1 MAHDDDKAL
10 TTISEKSVED
20 NNTLTQQLAD
30 AQKEIEDLKMQI
42 MWMERS
48 YE

>member
-1 MAHDDDKAL
+1 MAHDDDKTLAN
-10 TTISEKSVED
+10 ISDESMTDEG
-20 NNTLTQQLAD
+20 TLAKQLAD
-30 AQKEIEDLKMQI
+30 AQKEIADLKMQI

>member
-10 TTISEKSVED
+10 ASIAEE
-20 NNTLTQQLAD
+20 NTQESKALAQKLAD

>member
-1 MAHDDDKAL
+1 MAHEEDAVLQSINEDSVQASKTL
-10 TTISEKSVED
+10 SE
-20 NNTLTQQLAD
+20 QLAD
-30 AQKEIEDLKMQI
+30 ARKEIDELKMQI

>member
-10 TTISEKSVED
+10 SNINEELNNED
-20 NNTLTQQLAD
+20 GTLAKQLAD
-30 AQKEIEDLKMQI
+30 AQKEIADLKMQI

>member
-1 MAHDDDKAL
+1 MAHEEDVVLAN
-10 TTISEKSVED
+10 ISEES
-20 NNTLTQQLAD
+20 TQDINKLINELAD
-30 AQKEIEDLKMQI
+30 ARKEIDDLKMQI

>member
-10 TTISEKSVED
+10 TSITEESTSDKSA
-20 NNTLTQQLAD
+20 LTQQLAD